1 MDFNIIVMMSQIQSF
16 CFYFKYF
23 DILSFYS
30 LNSSTVERRDGRG
43 ERREGKGREGKG
55 QEEKR
60 FILRNGSCDL
70 EPSKSGIWSV
80 DWQAGIPGKL
90 VAQMKS
96 KAVNRRISS
105 CLAKLFFCCC
115 CCSSSSIQSQR
126 FRG

>member
-1 MDFNIIVMMSQIQSF
+1 MDFNIIVMMSQIQSV

-60 FILRNGSCDL
+60 FILRNGSGDL
-70 EPSKSGIWSV
+70 EPSKSGI
-80 DWQAGIPGKL
+80 
-90 VAQMKS
+90 
-96 KAVNRRISS
+96 
-105 CLAKLFFCCC
+105 
-115 CCSSSSIQSQR
+115 
-126 FRG
+126 